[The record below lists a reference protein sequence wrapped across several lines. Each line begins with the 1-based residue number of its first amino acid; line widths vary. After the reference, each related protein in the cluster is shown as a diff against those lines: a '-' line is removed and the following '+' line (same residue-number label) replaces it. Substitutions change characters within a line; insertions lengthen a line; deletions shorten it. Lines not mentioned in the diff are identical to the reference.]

1 MATPAT
7 KPDPVVERREALLER
22 MVECA
27 TSAMITYTVH
37 IGTKLGLYKAL
48 FEDGPMTAGELAV
61 ATGTK
66 ARYVREW
73 LEQQTVAGFLE
84 VENPDDDAATRRF
97 YLPEGHDEVLTD
109 TESLN
114 YLAPLASVVVSVTR
128 PLEAVMRAFRHG
140 GGVPYDAYGEEM
152 LEGQAGMNRAMFLQ
166 QLGQEWVPTMPDVDQ
181 RLCSA
186 RGARVADFGCG
197 AGWSTI
203 GLAKCYP
210 NVTVDGYDLDEPSIE
225 MARANA
231 AEARVTD
238 RVSFHVRDASDP
250 ELAGK
255 YDFVMACECL
265 HDMSDPVGALG
276 TMRRM
281 LADGGTVMIVDER
294 VGDRFTPDG
303 NEVESIMYG
312 FSVLHCLP
320 VGMTEPHS
328 AGTGTCMRH
337 GTLVRYAKEAGFRDV
352 EVLPVENYFFR
363 VYRLRT

>member
-1 MATPAT
+1 MATPAK
-7 KPDPVVERREALLER
+7 KPDPVVKRRDALLER

-37 IGTKLGLYKAL
+37 LGTKLGLYQAL
-48 FEDGPMTAGELAV
+48 AERGPMTAGELAV
-61 ATGTK
+61 ETGTK
-66 ARYVREW
+66 TRYVREW
-73 LEQQTVAGFLE
+73 LEQQTVAGFLD
-84 VENPDDDAATRRF
+84 VENPEDEESSRRF
-97 YLPEGHDEVLTD
+97 SLPEGHDEVLTD

-114 YLAPLASVVVSVTR
+114 YLAPLASVVVGVTR
-128 PLEAVMRAFRHG
+128 PVDAVIRAFRNG
-140 GGVPYDAYGEEM
+140 GGVPYEAYGEEM

-166 QLGQEWVPTMPDVDQ
+166 QLGQEWVPTMPDVDEKL
-181 RLCSA
+181 RSHT
-186 RGARVADFGCG
+186 GARVADFGCG
-197 AGWSTI
+197 AGWSAI

-210 NVTVDGYDLDEPSIE
+210 AITVDGYDLDEPSIE

-231 AEARVTD
+231 AEARATD
-238 RVSFHVRDASDP
+238 RVRFHVRDASDP
-250 ELAGK
+250 ALAGK
-255 YDFVMACECL
+255 YDFVMACEAL
-265 HDMSDPVGALG
+265 HDMCDPVGALG

-294 VGDRFTPDG
+294 VGERFTPTG

-337 GTLVRYAKEAGFRDV
+337 GTLAGYAKEAGFREV
-352 EVLPVENYFFR
+352 EVLPVENFFFR
-363 VYRLRT
+363 VYRLRV